1 VLKFSSLYKKTLTKQ
16 SWRFFIVLNQKIKG
30 EDNNMFDV
38 KDIYIKDI
46 ELNGNV
52 YEIADGLIYIYN
64 KGKLII
70 ISNAYNLTKLAKY
83 HWHQNGI
90 YPATKTKGKNLAAH
104 RYLMQAEEVGYDI
117 KVDHKNRCIM
127 DCRMENLRFA
137 TNGQNRINTKTNSN
151 NILGVKGV
159 YQLKNGKYR
168 AYIRRE
174 KLGVYNTL
182 EEAVAVR
189 KRAEEA
195 DYGKEWLPETHIV
208 PEFLACNK
216 GVIRCD
222 I

>member
-1 VLKFSSLYKKTLTKQ
+1 
-16 SWRFFIVLNQKIKG
+16 
-30 EDNNMFDV
+30 
-38 KDIYIKDI
+38 
-46 ELNGNV
+46 
-52 YEIADGLIYIYN
+52 
-64 KGKLII
+64 
-70 ISNAYNLTKLAKY
+70 
-83 HWHQNGI
+83 
-90 YPATKTKGKNLAAH
+90 
-104 RYLMQAEEVGYDI
+104 
-117 KVDHKNRCIM
+117 
-127 DCRMENLRFA
+127 MENLRFA